1 MYYHIEIYVLIAIVA
16 ILIGILLW
24 NAGRYPYL
32 IIQKSPK
39 GGRGVYAN
47 IYFKKG
53 SIIEICPL
61 LISKNKKLGDA
72 VTNYSFNYETIKKDH
87 GAIALGYGSLYNH
100 NDNPNAE
107 YEVRYQKL
115 IIKAS
120 RDIRPGDE
128 IFISYGDDWWTT
140 RNMHKVTD

>member
-24 NAGRYPYL
+24 NAGRYPPL
-32 IIQKSPK
+32 IIRKSPR
-39 GGRGVYAN
+39 GGRGVYAAK
-47 IYFKKG
+47 YFRKG
-53 SIIEICPL
+53 DLVERCHLIVANDDDWGEALSDYKYSHGESTSTIPL
-61 LISKNKKLGDA
+61 GNGL
-72 VTNYSFNYETIKKDH
+72 
-87 GAIALGYGSLYNH
+87 LYNH
-100 NDNPNAE
+100 DDNPNTDYVIRGKFMTITA
-107 YEVRYQKL
+107 V
-115 IIKAS
+115 